1 MKQTARTFIAVD
13 MDPSVRGSAARLIRA
28 LAASQADVRWVEPH
42 NLHLTLKFL
51 GEVPLEE
58 IPAVCSAV
66 ERAVAGIEPF
76 RLELLGAGAFPNARR
91 PRTLWLGA
99 GEGQVQMAAVQQS
112 VEHGLK
118 KLGYRPEGRKFKT
131 HLTLGRVRRAGPG
144 LARLSDLLAEHA
156 SFQAGASVVEEVVV
170 FASELT
176 PEGPVYTALGRAE
189 LG

>member
-1 MKQTARTFIAVD
+1 MKQTARTFIAVE
-13 MDPSVRGSAARLIRA
+13 MDDAVHAAAARLIRT

-58 IPAVCSAV
+58 IPAVCKTVARS
-66 ERAVAGIEPF
+66 VAGIEPF
-76 RLELLGAGAFPNARR
+76 RLELVGAGAFPNVRR

-99 GEGQVQMAAVQQS
+99 EDGQVEMAALQQA

-144 LARLSDLLAEHA
+144 LAHLSELLAEHA
-156 SFQAGASVVEEVVV
+156 AFPAGASPVEKVTV

-176 PEGPVYTALGRAE
+176 PEGPVYSALSRAP